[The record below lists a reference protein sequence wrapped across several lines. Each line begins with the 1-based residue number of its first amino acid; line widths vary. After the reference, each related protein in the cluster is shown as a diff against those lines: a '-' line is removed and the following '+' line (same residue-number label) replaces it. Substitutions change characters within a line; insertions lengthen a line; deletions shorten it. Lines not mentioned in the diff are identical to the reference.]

1 MANVLKSKGF
11 KYIKNLII
19 GVGASVVLMGA
30 LFKIQSWPGADE
42 MLTYGMITEAVLF
55 LMLGLI
61 PPDKDYYWEKL
72 YPGLD
77 KYNDKFNREE
87 YGLSS
92 AGGSSTPGLD
102 GKVVESQL
110 GGMLGHLQTMSDRLG
125 ALKSLQEVDFSG
137 VSPQLKTAS
146 DFYKKLNEAMKDL
159 EDSADTTRAYK
170 EQLSSLNSSIN
181 GLVTKYDALN
191 QTYDQLIAGV
201 AGSVAPKLKEAVAN
215 IDASAESAKAYK
227 NMLAELNDNIGE
239 LNKKYAALNQIYG
252 GVITA
257 MGGKA

>member
-77 KYNDKFNREE
+77 EYNKDFNRGE

-92 AGGSSTPGLD
+92 TGGSSSTTPGLD
-102 GKVVESQL
+102 GKVVESHL
-110 GGMLGHLQTMSDRLG
+110 HGMLSELQTMS
-125 ALKSLQEVDFSG
+125 KSLSSLKALQDVDFSG
-137 VSPQLKTAS
+137 TPDHIKAANT
-146 DFYKKLNEAMKDL
+146 FFNKFNEAMADL
-159 EDSADTTRAYK
+159 AETADGVKTYK
-170 EQLSSLNSSIN
+170 EQLNTLNRN
-181 GLVTKYDALN
+181 VD
-191 QTYDQLIAGV
+191 
-201 AGSVAPKLKEAVAN
+201 
-215 IDASAESAKAYK
+215 
-227 NMLAELNDNIGE
+227 E

-252 GVITA
+252 GVISA
-257 MGGKA
+257 MGGNRA

>member
-1 MANVLKSKGF
+1 
-11 KYIKNLII
+11 
-19 GVGASVVLMGA
+19 
-30 LFKIQSWPGADE
+30 
-42 MLTYGMITEAVLF
+42 
-55 LMLGLI
+55 
-61 PPDKDYYWEKL
+61 
-72 YPGLD
+72 
-77 KYNDKFNREE
+77 
-87 YGLSS
+87 
-92 AGGSSTPGLD
+92 
-102 GKVVESQL
+102 
-110 GGMLGHLQTMSDRLG
+110 
-125 ALKSLQEVDFSG
+125 
-137 VSPQLKTAS
+137 
-146 DFYKKLNEAMKDL
+146 MKDL

>member
-42 MLTYGMITEAVLF
+42 MLTYGMITEAILF

-77 KYNDKFNREE
+77 QYNDKFNREE

-92 AGGSSTPGLD
+92 ASGSSNTTPGLD
-102 GKVVESQL
+102 GKVIEGQL
-110 GGMLGHLQTMSDRLG
+110 GNMIVHLQTMSDRLG
-125 ALKSLQEVDFSG
+125 ALKSLQDVDFSG
-137 VSPQLKTAS
+137 TPDHIKAANTFFSK
-146 DFYKKLNEAMKDL
+146 FNEAMVDL
-159 EDSADTTRAYK
+159 AETADGVKTYK
-170 EQLSSLNSSIN
+170 EQLNAMN
-181 GLVTKYDALN
+181 H
-191 QTYDQLIAGV
+191 
-201 AGSVAPKLKEAVAN
+201 N
-215 IDASAESAKAYK
+215 IE
-227 NMLAELNDNIGE
+227 E

-252 GVITA
+252 GVVTA